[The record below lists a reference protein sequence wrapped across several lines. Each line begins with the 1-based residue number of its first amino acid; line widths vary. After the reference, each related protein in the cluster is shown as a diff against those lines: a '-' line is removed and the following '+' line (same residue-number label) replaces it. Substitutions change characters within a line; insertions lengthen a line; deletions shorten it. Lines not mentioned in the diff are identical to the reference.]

1 MTDEETKTSTK
12 KKTEDR
18 QIFKFTS
25 MSAALDFLHGEY
37 AKFRQMDPESQAIS
51 LEYNEEIRKSLSD
64 PTDETRTVPPP
75 LRQLYIDLVMYD
87 EMIQNMI
94 NRRKLATQR
103 DKFLLLMASKMATQN
118 QITLREEAKES
129 IVPDVQLESVLREC
143 QDNDE
148 LMKARLMQWVPEKYR
163 EKLTRRLKYQKS
175 WDKIINCIM
184 SECSVSQLASVDNFR
199 SLFTLME
206 CIMSYC
212 EKLKPK

>member
-1 MTDEETKTSTK
+1 MTDDVISS
-12 KKTEDR
+12 KKTPV
-18 QIFKFTS
+18 KFTS
-25 MSAALDFLHGEY
+25 ISAALDFLHGEY
-37 AKFRQMDPESQAIS
+37 EKFRQMDSESQAIS
-51 LEYNEEIRKSLSD
+51 LEYNEEIRKSMSD
-64 PTDETRTVPPP
+64 PTEDTQPTVT

-94 NRRKLATQR
+94 QKRKLPTQR

-118 QITLREEAKES
+118 QITQREEAKES
-129 IVPDVQLESVLREC
+129 IVPDAQLENVLREC
-143 QDNDE
+143 QGNDE
-148 LMKARLMQWVPEKYR
+148 LMKIRLMQWVPEKYR
-163 EKLTRRLKYQKS
+163 DKLTRRLKHQKS

-212 EKLKPK
+212 EKLKS